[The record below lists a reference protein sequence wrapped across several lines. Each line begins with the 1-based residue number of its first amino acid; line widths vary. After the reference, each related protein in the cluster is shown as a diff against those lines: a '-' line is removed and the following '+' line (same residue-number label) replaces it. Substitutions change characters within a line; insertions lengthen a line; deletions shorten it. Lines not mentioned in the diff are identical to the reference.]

1 MKGSRRSRRSRPSWR
16 ASEMRVARPELWL
29 TAAAVVGVLLV
40 EVWAGSRVAQLSF
53 SLGHHRTALEKAQA
67 RLAFV
72 RADLERRTT
81 RAETAPLASQL
92 GLAPADAK
100 QVVALPSAYLAM
112 GATPTRDGRP
122 VSVLAWAER
131 ASRAIVPEAT
141 ARVRAEN

>member
-1 MKGSRRSRRSRPSWR
+1 MRKHRRSRSSWR
-16 ASEMRVARPELWL
+16 APEVRVTRPGLWL
-29 TAAAVVGVLLV
+29 IAAAVVGMLLV
-40 EVWAGSRVAQLSF
+40 EVWAGSRVAQLSL

-81 RAETAPLASQL
+81 RAETAPLASRL
-92 GLAPADAK
+92 GLAPADAQ
-100 QVVALPSAYLAM
+100 QVVALPSAYLAN
-112 GATPTRDGRP
+112 GATAKPTGKP
-122 VSVLAWAER
+122 ASVLAWAER

>member
-1 MKGSRRSRRSRPSWR
+1 MKQPPRNRPSWR
-16 ASEMRVARPELWL
+16 TSEKRVARPGLWL
-29 TAAAVVGVLLV
+29 VAAAVVGMLLV
-40 EVWAGSRVAQLSF
+40 EVWAGSRVAQLSLT
-53 SLGHHRTALEKAQA
+53 LGHHRTALEKAQA

-81 RAETAPLASQL
+81 RAETAPLASRL

-112 GATPTRDGRP
+112 GATPTREGRP
-122 VSVLAWAER
+122 ASVLAWAER